1 MTNNKFTWKDGLY
14 IIAFLIMAS
23 GFLNSRSNLIAEQA
37 LQEDQLKRNTQ
48 VLETYNIPI
57 IAYKMDEMDKKLNKI
72 LDLLE

>member
-14 IIAFLIMAS
+14 IIGFLIMTV

>member
-14 IIAFLIMAS
+14 IIGFLIMAV
-23 GFLNSRSNLIAEQA
+23 GFLNSRSKLIAEQA